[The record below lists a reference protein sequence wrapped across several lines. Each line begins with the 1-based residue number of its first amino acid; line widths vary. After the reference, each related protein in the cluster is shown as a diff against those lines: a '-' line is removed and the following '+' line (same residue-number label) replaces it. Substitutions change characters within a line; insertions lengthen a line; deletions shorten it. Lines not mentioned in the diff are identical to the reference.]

1 MYDTHAII
9 EGEKAERLDGIKIP
23 RGKVPILGGLAYG
36 NRLLIR
42 RVQCRVQCTV
52 CSV

>member
-23 RGKVPILGGLAYG
+23 RGKVPILGGVAYPR
-36 NRLLIR
+36 RLLG
-42 RVQCRVQCTV
+42 QFLQDPL
-52 CSV
+52 